1 MVLQE
6 LGNKISQ
13 ALASVNEAP
22 AVDDAVLDECLK
34 AIAAALLQV
43 RHDVLALPAAEPCSI
58 LCAAAL
64 LMHRALLHTQ
74 FAPSLAWQLS
84 RQGIG
89 AMPSAGRHQAL
100 SRSADML

>member
-43 RHDVLALPAAEPCSI
+43 RHGILAL
-58 LCAAAL
+58 L
-64 LMHRALLHTQ
+64 
-74 FAPSLAWQLS
+74 SLAPICVLLQCRWIVHCCTFVFL
-84 RQGIG
+84 
-89 AMPSAGRHQAL
+89 QAL
-100 SRSADML
+100 PGLSPGSKFVSCPLPVAMRLSADSLSFAF

>member
-43 RHDVLALPAAEPCSI
+43 RHDKLGLPAAELQFRLI
-58 LCAAAL
+58 V
-64 LMHRALLHTQ
+64 HRCT
-74 FAPSLAWQLS
+74 FMF
-84 RQGIG
+84 R
-89 AMPSAGRHQAL
+89 QAL
-100 SRSADML
+100 PGLSSG